1 MDEMNT
7 EAAGIE
13 AQIAIS
19 VVDQDPHMIE
29 VGDIEVGALGQGIRM
44 TNQTC
49 RYLEEIQQ
57 TCQMFNWSSWTRLT
71 GKERPILS

>member
-13 AQIAIS
+13 VQIAIF

-29 VGDIEVGALGQGIRM
+29 VGDIEVGALGQGI
-44 TNQTC
+44 QTTS
-49 RYLEEIQQ
+49 Q
-57 TCQMFNWSSWTRLT
+57 TCQ
-71 GKERPILS
+71 